1 MEVEVLSATDKYNE
15 YIMTGLRTIWG
26 VSLNRIAT
34 EFGPK
39 FKEYALLQADKFIDE
54 HLLFVKGDVLKTTKK
69 GMFFI
74 NKSHHIAISAL
85 YKTINCCW
93 YFHVA

>member
-39 FKEYALLQADKFIDE
+39 FKEYALLQADKFIVE
-54 HLLFVKGDVLKTTKK
+54 NLLFVDGDVLKPPKK
-69 GMFFI
+69 VCFWQTVLLQI
-74 NKSHHIAISAL
+74 CL
-85 YKTINCCW
+85 LLT
-93 YFHVA
+93 